1 MTRKAMLARMARNL
15 AGSAGRVDDEGGQL
29 RHYDAL
35 LVIDPESGV
44 ERGARAMLRARA
56 GDFTGALADIDM
68 LIENPP
74 EGVDVDKLAALR
86 RRLAEQAERGSR

>member
-1 MTRKAMLARMARNL
+1 MNRDARRHEGMLADAAHIIDHALVKILDREP
-15 AGSAGRVDDEGGQL
+15 VDEITSLG
-29 RHYDAL
+29 
-35 LVIDPESGV
+35 
-44 ERGARAMLRARA
+44 
-56 GDFTGALADIDM
+56 TGALADIDM